1 MNKKTKVDSR
11 GKRIGM
17 FVLKTII
24 YFGILMALISVS
36 YTHLTLP
43 TN

>member
-17 FVLKTII
+17 FVLKTILLSI
-24 YFGILMALISVS
+24 YMNIVD
-36 YTHLTLP
+36 
-43 TN
+43 